1 MWGKEVSPETCVA
14 LLHKAG
20 NTRTSSYDTVETRR
34 LKRESTRM
42 YTEEDVGT
50 PQIQAALLSK
60 YYIPDLTVKHDS
72 DVESAGPNPLCSQS
86 GPQKS
91 SC

>member
-1 MWGKEVSPETCVA
+1 
-14 LLHKAG
+14 
-20 NTRTSSYDTVETRR
+20 
-34 LKRESTRM
+34 M

-50 PQIQAALLSK
+50 PQIQVALLSK
-60 YYIPDLTVKHDS
+60 YHIPDLTVIHDS

>member
-1 MWGKEVSPETCVA
+1 MWGKEVSPEPCVA
-14 LLHKAG
+14 LVPKAG
-20 NTRTSSYDTVETRR
+20 NTITSSYDTVETRK
-34 LKRESTRM
+34 LKRESTRA
-42 YTEEDVGT
+42 YTEDVGT

-60 YYIPDLTVKHDS
+60 YHIQTIHDS

-86 GPQKS
+86 SPQKS